1 MHSIVKAELMR
12 GENHQGG
19 LPGGGEASKVR
30 KEGMILVGG
39 KGRTAQ
45 VGKWPELRRMLEKR
59 GMRYHV

>member
-1 MHSIVKAELMR
+1 MR

-39 KGRTAQ
+39 RGRTAQ
-45 VGKWPELRRMLEKR
+45 VGKWPELRGMLEKR